1 MVLLFVF
8 SDAFSDACEKEL
20 APQLPSPTATK
31 ASQATAKDLPVT
43 FMSATDLEWQ
53 VDSLTGALCFRV
65 MQSER
70 ELHDF
75 KKKNH
80 TSGAGAYP
88 VPIRACDPIYMHVTQ
103 QQ

>member
-1 MVLLFVF
+1 MKYVFYLMVLLFI
-8 SDAFSDACEKEL
+8 FSDACEKEL

-31 ASQATAKDLPVT
+31 ASQAAATDLPVT
-43 FMSATDLEWQ
+43 FMPATDLEWQ

-75 KKKNH
+75 KKKK
-80 TSGAGAYP
+80 SYKRCRCLPGSDKG
-88 VPIRACDPIYMHVTQ
+88 M
-103 QQ
+103 